1 MTAELERVAMVLLHQ
16 DGNVLIQ
23 HRDTGPGAYAGGM
36 WGLFGGHIEGDE
48 SGEDAAR
55 REIDEELDLR
65 LEGPLEFL
73 VHRIDEGRERSFF
86 AAPLEVPT
94 SALTLR
100 EGQEMAL
107 VPHAGLDAYPV
118 IPIHA
123 EVIRNYFAAAAQHQE
138 HTRENEVAR

>member
-1 MTAELERVAMVLLHQ
+1 MTEQLERVAMVLLHQ
-16 DGNVLIQ
+16 DGSVLIQ
-23 HRDTGPGAYAGGM
+23 HRRTGPGAYAGGM
-36 WGLFGGHIEGDE
+36 WGLFGGHLEGDE

-73 VHRIDEGRERSFF
+73 VHRIDDGRERFF
-86 AAPLEVPT
+86 FVAPLEVPT

-100 EGQEMAL
+100 EGQGMAL
-107 VPHAGLDAYPV
+107 VPHADLDTYPL

-123 EVIRNYFAAAAQHQE
+123 EVMRDYFAAAARQ
-138 HTRENEVAR
+138 REQNEVAR